1 MYERENVINQV
12 RGVMRRKTK
21 MSNSR
26 RNNNLGYRPENEESE
41 SDSDFEA
48 LEFTT
53 RSISRAYIVTHQID
67 TNKQMIEKR
76 IE

>member
-26 RNNNLGYRPENEESE
+26 RNNNLGYRSENEESE

-53 RSISRAYIVTHQID
+53 R
-67 TNKQMIEKR
+67 
-76 IE
+76 